1 MHWMCTQLVDVSN
14 PVADRQTGRQSVN
27 EIPSLEKIKKGH
39 PALDWIPC
47 VLLPLP
53 RRLAAREIRGSPAQ
67 TGKAAVELR
76 TRLCAIT
83 RMQHMPSSFLEKH
96 VLF

>member
-14 PVADRQTGRQSVN
+14 PVADRQTDSQSVN

-67 TGKAAVELR
+67 TDATHAVIFFGETCPVLRELCVVVNR
-76 TRLCAIT
+76 
-83 RMQHMPSSFLEKH
+83 
-96 VLF
+96 